1 MEPLPDILH
10 LNTPSQEIEMM
21 IQAVKNMNLSK
32 AFVEVSPFFK
42 EYALY
47 INDNI
52 FISFTLR
59 NFILFLMQKLN
70 KNSNDKV

>member
-1 MEPLPDILH
+1 MNYVEITYQKVVSIVYLMEPLPDILH
-10 LNTPSQEIEMM
+10 LNTASQEIEMM

-47 INDNI
+47 MNDYI
-52 FISFTLR
+52 FISFAL
-59 NFILFLMQKLN
+59 
-70 KNSNDKV
+70 

>member
-1 MEPLPDILH
+1 MNYVEITYQKVVSIVYLMEPLPDILH

-47 INDNI
+47 NI
-52 FISFTLR
+52 HSVA
-59 NFILFLMQKLN
+59 N
-70 KNSNDKV
+70 V

>member
-1 MEPLPDILH
+1 MEPLPDTLH

-47 INDNI
+47 MNDYI
-52 FISFTLR
+52 FYFIRTLKFSFSFDTK
-59 NFILFLMQKLN
+59 IKQKF
-70 KNSNDKV
+70 K